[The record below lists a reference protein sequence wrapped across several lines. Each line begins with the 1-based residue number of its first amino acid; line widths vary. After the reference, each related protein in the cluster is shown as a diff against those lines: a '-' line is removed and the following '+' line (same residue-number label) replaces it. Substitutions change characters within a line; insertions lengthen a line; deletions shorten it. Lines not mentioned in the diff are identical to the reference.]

1 MNVPYPSHLGRVRSL
16 CSIRYPM
23 EKVDGTFMAMLTSY
37 PLHEGDVAFYDAVH
51 GRWFDTVIAREVYT
65 EFVHAVAAAFKDAPA
80 ESRLIAPFTS
90 FQHFKSNPASAIQ
103 LMYSWV
109 SMMYVLDPY
118 RTFQVIERV
127 YSLTRNLA
135 SEAEDSDFSE
145 GEDDFGDDL
154 GPWVVPEKEECY
166 PEVMTYAE
174 YKAF

>member
-1 MNVPYPSHLGRVRSL
+1 MNTPDPCILGRIRLLRSL
-16 CSIRYPM
+16 RSM
-23 EKVDGTFMAMLTSY
+23 AKVDGTFMAVLTSY
-37 PLHEGDVAFYDAVH
+37 PLHEGDIAFYDAVH

-109 SMMYVLDPY
+109 SMMYIIDPY
-118 RTFQVIERV
+118 RTFKVIERV

-135 SEAEDSDFSE
+135 SEAD
-145 GEDDFGDDL
+145 DDL

-174 YKAF
+174 YKSM